1 MATPQPVNLPRA
13 TTPTRPA
20 PRPATVYLGRPERTV
35 SMPQVQPVHM
45 PHVQPVH
52 MPQPAKDTKPAAKAK
67 TVNLGSR

>member
-45 PHVQPVH
+45 P
-52 MPQPAKDTKPAAKAK
+52 QPAQDTKPSTKAKAVK
-67 TVNLGSR
+67 LGSR